1 MISRPCKHNETLT
14 NMQKQ
19 YKGAFHTLNKE
30 VTTLT
35 EKLKKEARLL
45 EKVQEEKTNLKV
57 ELTAIYGQVEMARAD
72 TIIEFKASQPFI
84 DACTVYYGD
93 GFEDYLKRVRS
104 VYPNLDLSK
113 ISMDDPLPTTPIG
126 GDFVSEETNDSTQLK
141 WDPKDDGVVL
151 AQLAIEGPVIPLAL
165 SVEDL
170 PTPNALNF
178 AAQDAPNSA
187 QNTQNP
193 TNQDALY
200 F

>member
-1 MISRPCKHNETLT
+1 
-14 NMQKQ
+14 
-19 YKGAFHTLNKE
+19 
-30 VTTLT
+30 
-35 EKLKKEARLL
+35 
-45 EKVQEEKTNLKV
+45 
-57 ELTAIYGQVEMARAD
+57 
-72 TIIEFKASQPFI
+72 
-84 DACTVYYGD
+84 
-93 GFEDYLKRVRS
+93 
-104 VYPNLDLSK
+104 
-113 ISMDDPLPTTPIG
+113 MDDPLPTTPIG

-165 SVEDL
+165 FVEDR

-193 TNQDALY
+193 TDQDPLY